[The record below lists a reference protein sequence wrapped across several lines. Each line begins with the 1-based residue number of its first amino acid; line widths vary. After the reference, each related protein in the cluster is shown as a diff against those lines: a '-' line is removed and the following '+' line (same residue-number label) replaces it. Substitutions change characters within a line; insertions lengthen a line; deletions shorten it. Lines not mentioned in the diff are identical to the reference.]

1 MTESSSDQEQL
12 LKLRKVLEL
21 AKAKQNKLFI
31 SNIEREI
38 AALER
43 GQPSPIIEEYLTV
56 EERANAADE

>member
-56 EERANAADE
+56 EERANAAEE

>member
-1 MTESSSDQEQL
+1 MTESTSDQEQL

-43 GQPSPIIEEYLTV
+43 GQPSPIIEEYLTS

>member
-21 AKAKQNKLFI
+21 AKANQNKLFI

-43 GQPSPIIEEYLTV
+43 GQPSPIIEEYLTE
-56 EERANAADE
+56 EERANAVEE

>member
-1 MTESSSDQEQL
+1 MTESTSDQEQL

-43 GQPSPIIEEYLTV
+43 GQPSPIIEEYLTA

>member
-43 GQPSPIIEEYLTV
+43 GQPSPIIEEYLTA